1 MHASMW
7 MLHFRP
13 AILWSSAIHCSC
25 QQSYGNQT
33 YSCNLHWR
41 VLTIIEDCLRL
52 QRCHMFL
59 KHVTVSC
66 SICPV
71 QHVSCCVID
80 LSWACCI
87 TDMSLH
93 VTVFAFLETIF
104 HQVPCSLL
112 VQKFTLYPL
121 NDLPSFL
128 PWLERRFC
136 NVAQPQLCSQNSLR
150 VLLERDNL

>member
-1 MHASMW
+1 MKGSFKRCNPCTRNLQKNNRTLVQQSTVNAQMTGRKMWGQNPFQRRGCLKPAFHMIPGNRKVVYIALGQFVMANACFMW

-80 LSWACCI
+80 LS
-87 TDMSLH
+87 
-93 VTVFAFLETIF
+93 
-104 HQVPCSLL
+104 
-112 VQKFTLYPL
+112 
-121 NDLPSFL
+121 
-128 PWLERRFC
+128 
-136 NVAQPQLCSQNSLR
+136 
-150 VLLERDNL
+150 